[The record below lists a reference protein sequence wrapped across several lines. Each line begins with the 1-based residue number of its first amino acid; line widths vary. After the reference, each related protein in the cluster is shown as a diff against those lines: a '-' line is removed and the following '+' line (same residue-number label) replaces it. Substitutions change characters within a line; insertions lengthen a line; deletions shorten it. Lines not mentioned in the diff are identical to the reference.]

1 MAKSATRNDVAE
13 LAGVSPAV
21 VSYVINKTK
30 YVSPEK
36 TQAVLD
42 AIETLH
48 FQPNLYARS
57 LKTRRSMQI
66 AFVCDNLRNDWL
78 EIPEKMLA
86 EHGYN
91 VSHCYSRDGDYFI
104 NTLISGR
111 YDAVFMLSNRY
122 RAEQLNKIA
131 KAGIPVVLYK
141 TRDYSSLEPNIVAV
155 VPDLYSGVVKT
166 VNYLIFRGHKHIL
179 FVPPLRYNMYME
191 KGYRERGYR
200 DALEENGLP
209 YNEEYICKNNDTM
222 EDVLSQVFDLV
233 FSRSREE
240 RATAIIAGNDFIAAS
255 IMQYVKKLGM
265 KIPEDL
271 AVIGTDNNFIAEM
284 VSPTLTSI
292 DFSKEEFSRKLVDTL
307 LALLKGE
314 RPKDCYLPVSLKVR
328 ESA

>member
-1 MAKSATRNDVAE
+1 MERRNTMQKDLVR
-13 LAGVSPAV
+13 
-21 VSYVINKTK
+21 
-30 YVSPEK
+30 
-36 TQAVLD
+36 QAVLTMKRHVT
-42 AIETLH
+42 AEEVYEYVKKEHPGIGKGTVYRNLGILSEEGSIRRVEV
-48 FQPNLYARS
+48 PNGPDRFDF
-57 LKTRRSMQI
+57 T
-66 AFVCDNLRNDWL
+66 LRNHYHVRCVRCG
-78 EIPEKMLA
+78 E
-86 EHGYN
+86 
-91 VSHCYSRDGDYFI
+91 
-104 NTLISGR
+104 
-111 YDAVFMLSNRY
+111 VF
-122 RAEQLNKIA
+122 
-131 KAGIPVVLYK
+131 
-141 TRDYSSLEPNIVAV
+141 

-209 YNEEYICKNNDTM
+209 YDEEYICKNNDTM
-222 EDVLSQVFDLV
+222 EAVLSQVFDLV
-233 FSRSREE
+233 FSRSKEE

-292 DFSKEEFSRKLVDTL
+292 DFSKEEFSEKLVDTL
-307 LALLKGE
+307 LSLLKGE
-314 RPKDCYLPVSLKVR
+314 HPKDCYLPVSLKVR